1 MSASASRQGTKGGTK
16 MKTRKMMRKAITIL
30 LSGLM
35 VMAMSVTAFA
45 DAVTAD
51 GAADIALANAGLSR
65 DAVTMLESE
74 ADDGKFEVEFVDNA
88 TGNDYSY
95 EIKAADGKILE
106 KSVDYVYSRSK
117 SKKKIGAK
125 AARKKAASLTGVKYK
140 TVKKGSCKYK
150 YKKKQGKYT
159 VKFKSGGYRYEV
171 EVLAPTG
178 AVIELEMEATKK

>member
-1 MSASASRQGTKGGTK
+1 MTTTKTLRKVFVVTLALVMVFAMSASAFAGTKIS
-16 MKTRKMMRKAITIL
+16 MKKA
-30 LSGLM
+30 
-35 VMAMSVTAFA
+35 FN
-45 DAVTAD
+45 
-51 GAADIALANAGLSR
+51 IALENAGLTSDQVR
-65 DAVTMLESE
+65 RVEKE
-74 ADDGKFEVEFVDNA
+74 YDDGAYSIEFTKKGSNREYD
-88 TGNDYSY
+88 Y
-95 EIKAADGKILE
+95 EISKKGKILE

-178 AVIELEMEATKK
+178 DIIELEMEATKK